1 MTHTRL
7 DRIYELMTASG
18 VQILALN
25 PGPTL
30 TYLTG
35 LHFHLMERPTIL
47 FVEPGQ
53 KPVLVL
59 PELEKVKLGSAN
71 FDIHAFPY
79 EDDPA
84 TWPLIFKQAALH
96 LNLDGKQ
103 VGVEPIRLRYLELG
117 YLQSAAPGAAFISA
131 APALEELRV
140 IKDEQEVVEMR
151 RAVQIAQKSLQAVL
165 PSIKAGVTEKEIA
178 AELTIQLLQHG
189 SDPELPFSPI
199 VASGA
204 NSANPHAGP
213 TDRRL
218 RAGDLLVIDWGARS
232 NGYCSDLTR
241 TFAVGKVSTELE
253 TIHEVVQRANAA
265 GRQAGRPG
273 GSAGEVDRDARRV
286 ISDAGY
292 GEYFTHRTGHGLGLE
307 DHETSSIFANN
318 DQVLLP
324 GMTYTVE
331 PGIYLQGVGGVRIE
345 DNILVT
351 AGGTES
357 LSDFPRE
364 LMNL

>member
-1 MTHTRL
+1 M
-7 DRIYELMTASG
+7 
-18 VQILALN
+18 
-25 PGPTL
+25 
-30 TYLTG
+30 
-35 LHFHLMERPTIL
+35 
-47 FVEPGQ
+47 
-53 KPVLVL
+53 
-59 PELEKVKLGSAN
+59 
-71 FDIHAFPY
+71 
-79 EDDPA
+79 
-84 TWPLIFKQAALH
+84 
-96 LNLDGKQ
+96 
-103 VGVEPIRLRYLELG
+103 
-117 YLQSAAPGAAFISA
+117 
-131 APALEELRV
+131 
-140 IKDEQEVVEMR
+140 
-151 RAVQIAQKSLQAVL
+151 
-165 PSIKAGVTEKEIA
+165 
-178 AELTIQLLQHG
+178 
-189 SDPELPFSPI
+189 
-199 VASGA
+199 
-204 NSANPHAGP
+204 
-213 TDRRL
+213 
-218 RAGDLLVIDWGARS
+218 IDWGARS

-307 DHETSSIFANN
+307 DHETPYIFANN

-331 PGIYLQGVGGVRIE
+331 PGIYLQGVGGVKIE
-345 DNILVT
+345 DHSLVT